1 MPAVLREGHTPPP
14 EHLLQQIWQY
24 QRIHRGELRT
34 TDGRRVAVLHP
45 GFMNLEAGPDF
56 QQAHIQVGRAAPVE
70 CDVEIDVASGGWQQ
84 HGVPTDLPVVELK
97 DQLDAPVG
105 ELSHALGQAP
115 TAQPP
120 GTLGRCAA
128 PLTDLPTDDVHAL
141 LGQAAETRL
150 RAKAGALAAVAA
162 RTDWRQALWEG
173 LFTALGYK
181 QNSWPMRRLAELLPE
196 LGQADEPV
204 VLLARMLGVGGLLPD
219 QLDRDKLTN
228 RYLRTLW
235 DQWWRDRDRLAKRI
249 LPRDVWTFH
258 GLRPANRPERR
269 LALAACWLSRPDF
282 VP

>member
-1 MPAVLREGHTPPP
+1 M
-14 EHLLQQIWQY
+14 
-24 QRIHRGELRT
+24 
-34 TDGRRVAVLHP
+34 
-45 GFMNLEAGPDF
+45 
-56 QQAHIQVGRAAPVE
+56 
-70 CDVEIDVASGGWQQ
+70 
-84 HGVPTDLPVVELK
+84 
-97 DQLDAPVG
+97 
-105 ELSHALGQAP
+105 
-115 TAQPP
+115 
-120 GTLGRCAA
+120 
-128 PLTDLPTDDVHAL
+128 
-141 LGQAAETRL
+141 
-150 RAKAGALAAVAA
+150 AA

-228 RYLRTLW
+228 RYLLTLW

-269 LALAACWLSRPDF
+269 LALAA
-282 VP
+282 